1 MSELLNKVALVSS
14 STRGIGLACARALAR
29 QGATVYFG
37 VRRLDAG
44 QKLADE
50 IVAQGGKAGVVYFDA
65 GKEESYTGMVE
76 EVAAKEGRLDIL
88 VNNFGATDVKTDL
101 DLVNGVTEDFFRI
114 VETNLKSVYLPAKAA
129 VPVMVRNGGGSII
142 NIGSVGGLYP
152 DMTRTA
158 YGVSK
163 AAIHFLTKDIAV
175 QYARQGVRCNA
186 VLPGFTATDAAMD
199 NMSPAFL
206 EMFLKNVPLDRPGT
220 PEDIAEA
227 VAFLASDR
235 AAFITGE
242 ILPVAGGFGLPTP
255 LYSSYMSA
263 GAKG

>member
-1 MSELLNKVALVSS
+1 MDRLKDKVAIVTG
-14 STRGIGLACARALAR
+14 STSGIGTGIAKMF
-29 QGATVYFG
+29 GAEGERVVVCG
-37 VRRLDAG
+37 RNEERGAAVVDAI
-44 QKLADE
+44 AE
-50 IVAQGGKAGVVYFDA
+50 AGGTAWFHK
-65 GKEESYTGMVE
+65 
-76 EVAAKEGRLDIL
+76 LDITQPETVDALFADTKEKWGSIDVL
-88 VNNFGATDVKTDL
+88 VNNAAGMALKDGRVDEISLEDWDAVFASDVRSTFYCTKTVLPFMQEQGA
-101 DLVNGVTEDFFRI
+101 
-114 VETNLKSVYLPAKAA
+114 
-129 VPVMVRNGGGSII
+129 GSII

-152 DMTRTA
+152 DLSRTA

-186 VLPGFTATDAAMD
+186 VLPGFTATDAALN
-199 NMSPAFL
+199 NMSQAFL
-206 EMFLKNVPLDRPGT
+206 DLFLKNVPLNRPGR
-220 PEDIAEA
+220 PEDIADA

-255 LYSSYMSA
+255 LYGSYMSA

>member
-1 MSELLNKVALVSS
+1 MV
-14 STRGIGLACARALAR
+14 
-29 QGATVYFG
+29 F
-37 VRRLDAG
+37 
-44 QKLADE
+44 
-50 IVAQGGKAGVVYFDA
+50 FDA
-65 GKEESYTGMVE
+65 SREESFSGMVD

-88 VNNFGATDVKTDL
+88 VNNFGSTDVKTDL
-101 DLVNGVTEDFFRI
+101 DVVNGPSEDFFRI
-114 VETNLKSVYLPAKAA
+114 VNTNLKSVYLPSKAA
-129 VPVMVRNGGGSII
+129 VPLMAKNGGGSII

-152 DMTRTA
+152 ELSRTA

-186 VLPGFTATDAAMD
+186 VLPGFTATDAALN
-199 NMSPAFL
+199 NMSQAFL
-206 EMFLKNVPLDRPGT
+206 ELFLKNVPLNRPGR
-220 PEDIAEA
+220 PEDIADA

-255 LYSSYMSA
+255 LYGSYMSA

>member
-1 MSELLNKVALVSS
+1 MKELENKVALVSS
-14 STRGIGLACARALAR
+14 STRGIGLACAKTLAA
-29 QGATVYFG
+29 QGAAVYLG
-37 VRRLDAG
+37 VRRLEAG
-44 QKLADE
+44 QQIADE
-50 IVAQGGKAGVVYFDA
+50 LIAAGGRA
-65 GKEESYTGMVE
+65 EESFSGMVD

-88 VNNFGATDVKTDL
+88 VNNFGSTDVKTDL
-101 DLVNGVTEDFFRI
+101 DVVNGPSEDFFRI
-114 VETNLKSVYLPAKAA
+114 VNTNLKSVYLPSKAA
-129 VPVMVRNGGGSII
+129 VPLMAKNGGGSII

-152 DMTRTA
+152 DLSRTA

-163 AAIHFLTKDIAV
+163 AAIHCLTKDIAV

-186 VLPGFTATDAAMD
+186 VLPGFTATDAALN
-199 NMSPAFL
+199 NMSQAFL
-206 EMFLKNVPLDRPGT
+206 ELFLKNVPLNRPGR
-220 PEDIAEA
+220 PEDIADA

-255 LYSSYMSA
+255 LYGSYMSA